1 MSGDEALALI
11 LSAGLALVAWGR
23 WYGNVVMVRTIGPGG
38 PGGPALS
45 LAPAACAAVLF
56 LILRRYAAHDVRD
69 SGYLIFYVIM
79 GAAWVGVG
87 SLFLP
92 WLGVSPRLDALER
105 RNTSAAAAVAGALLG
120 LTFAFAGGNIG
131 NGPGWWVVVFSSGL
145 ATVSLFA
152 GWAAV
157 EAAGHVAESV
167 AVERDIATGLRL
179 AGMLTAAG
187 LVLGR
192 AAAGDWVSAG
202 DTVRDF
208 VRVGWPALILFAA
221 GIALHRTLKP
231 SPSHPRPSPV
241 ACGLLPALAYVI
253 AAGVYVARVGP
264 W

>member
-1 MSGDEALALI
+1 
-11 LSAGLALVAWGR
+11 
-23 WYGNVVMVRTIGPGG
+23 MVRTIGPGG

-45 LAPAACAAVLF
+45 LAPPACAAVLF
-56 LILRRYAAHDVRD
+56 LILRRYASHDVRD
-69 SGYLIFYVIM
+69 SGTYLTFYVIV

-87 SLFLP
+87 SLLLP

-105 RNTSAAAAVAGALLG
+105 RNTAAAVAVAGALLG

-167 AVERDIATGLRL
+167 AVERDVATGLRL

-187 LVLGR
+187 LVFGR

-202 DTVRDF
+202 DTVR
-208 VRVGWPALILFAA
+208 
-221 GIALHRTLKP
+221 
-231 SPSHPRPSPV
+231 
-241 ACGLLPALAYVI
+241 
-253 AAGVYVARVGP
+253 
-264 W
+264 